1 MNVDVGV
8 GQLVRELE
16 QRGDRLPFE
25 IGAFVALEAC
35 EGLLQESVTLQADD
49 VRVTA
54 EGSVVV
60 ASSAKRAE
68 PDEAARSLVSVLQQL
83 LVAAGPGVP
92 PYLLQLVRESATGEP
107 PRDLKHLHDA
117 IEASLIPLN
126 RGASRRVL
134 ARLVRESERPPA
146 PEAEAIDPEELDAEL
161 DELLGDPGS
170 RSLDDAV
177 ESKPGLQ
184 GPAEEPVTARI
195 TIPRPITEELKR
207 EARPEDPPEARQP
220 EPQKEHQVAGGDP
233 DPELQPVTTPPPEE
247 EPERVSAPAP
257 RRSTVPPPLPPAA
270 QGSVVVSEHV
280 MVDSAPPPSQVSVA
294 AAAAPVPQDPEEAV
308 TATIRVRFPEQEPQ
322 TAKVPI
328 DHDPPPVEDA
338 PTGALEGLS
347 PASEAVLRSATETT
361 QQWAL
366 TPPRDGASEDATP
379 AERSSEPASA
389 PVEVASPTPSRPSP
403 AGAARTSWIPWLLVL
418 TAAAGLFALFM
429 TGAIERPA
437 PAATQPNATPLG
449 TITANIDPA
458 DAQVFVFVGRG
469 PARATGLAPSATHE
483 FVVFDNGLEPSRT
496 AVPSE
501 APWQETDDGPQ
512 YELAVQARA
521 AGPEPAALSLGV
533 PLHDEAVAAQGDG
546 VVRVITNPP
555 GAKVYR
561 YLGQGPQVSL
571 AGAPIHEG
579 TELLVFHPEYSPTR
593 AVIGPSDWRNA
604 ASEGRDG
611 SYTADVDVS
620 LTPLDSQAVAD
631 PSDD

>member
-35 EGLLQESVTLQADD
+35 EGLLQESVTLRADD

-146 PEAEAIDPEELDAEL
+146 PEEAAIDPEELDAEL

-170 RSLDDAV
+170 RSLDAAA
-177 ESKPGLQ
+177 ESTS
-184 GPAEEPVTARI
+184 GPHAADEEPVTARI
-195 TIPRPITEELKR
+195 TIPRPITEELTR
-207 EARPEDPPEARQP
+207 ETQAQDLPDPVPAELQP
-220 EPQKEHQVAGGDP
+220 DPQEPQQAAGGNP
-233 DPELQPVTTPPPEE
+233 DRELQPVTTPPPDE
-247 EPERVSAPAP
+247 EPERVSSPAP

-308 TATIRVRFPEQEPQ
+308 TATIRVRFPEEEPQ

-328 DHDPPPVEDA
+328 DHGPPKDLDA
-338 PTGALEGLS
+338 PLTGSPEGLI

-366 TPPRDGASEDATP
+366 TPSRQNVTEDAAP
-379 AERSSEPASA
+379 LESSDEPTAP
-389 PVEVASPTPSRPSP
+389 PVEVAPPAPSRPSS
-403 AGAARTSWIPWLLVL
+403 AGASRTSWIPWLLVL

-429 TGAIERPA
+429 TGAIERPT
-437 PAATQPNATPLG
+437 PTAADATPFG
-449 TITANIDPA
+449 TITANIEPA

-469 PARATGLAPSATHE
+469 PARATGLAPSASHE

-496 AVPSE
+496 AIPGD
-501 APWQETDDGPQ
+501 APWQETEDGPQ
-512 YELAVQARA
+512 YELAVQARP
-521 AGPEPAALSLGV
+521 AGTESAALSLGD
-533 PLHDEAVAAQGDG
+533 PLNDEVARAEGAA

-579 TELLVFHPEYSPTR
+579 TELLVFHPEYAPAR
-593 AVIGPSDWRNA
+593 AIIGPSDWRA
-604 ASEGRDG
+604 APQGTYDASVE
-611 SYTADVDVS
+611 VS
-620 LTPLDSQAVAD
+620 LTPLESEAVAN
-631 PSDD
+631 PTDD